1 MDAVVIFLCLFLPL
15 TLLETLGAGRDVL
28 LFQRRT
34 RMRRSLTLLAMS
46 GGLLAMLVVGMP
58 LPLALALVI
67 AGPAASVTGDWI
79 GSGDWIV
86 LQHRL
91 RHLGH

>member
-1 MDAVVIFLCLFLPL
+1 MDAVLVFLCLFVPMA
-15 TLLETLGAGRDVL
+15 LLETLGAGRDVL

-34 RMRRSLTLLAMS
+34 RMRRSLTLLAMA
-46 GGLLAMLVVGMP
+46 GGLLTLLILGMP
-58 LPLALALVI
+58 APMALALVL

-91 RHLGH
+91 GRLGR

>member
-34 RMRRSLTLLAMS
+34 PMRRSLTLLAMS

-91 RHLGH
+91 RRLGH